1 MLQPIYNFYSKL
13 SSPALRRKKI
23 YYYSGSH
30 PHKRANAIYLLS
42 AYGVLYLNKTP
53 EEAYRPFQGIMPRLQ
68 PFHDASP
75 GICTYDLTVL
85 DVIKGLYK
93 AYKNRFFDFTTF
105 NVEEYEYYD
114 KV

>member
-1 MLQPIYNFYSKL
+1 
-13 SSPALRRKKI
+13 
-23 YYYSGSH
+23 
-30 PHKRANAIYLLS
+30 
-42 AYGVLYLNKTP
+42 
-53 EEAYRPFQGIMPRLQ
+53 MPRLQ